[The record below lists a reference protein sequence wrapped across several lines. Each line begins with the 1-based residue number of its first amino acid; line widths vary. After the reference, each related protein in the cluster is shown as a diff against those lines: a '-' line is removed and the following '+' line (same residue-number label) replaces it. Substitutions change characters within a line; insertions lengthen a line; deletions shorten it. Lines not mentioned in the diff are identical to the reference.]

1 VYPERTVVCR
11 EGYGQE
17 RYEQVALQKLVRNE
31 FEKLRD
37 ARFHFIDGARDI
49 DVVHADIKAI
59 ASEVV
64 RLRQLTPL
72 ELLWGK
78 QQA

>member
-1 VYPERTVVCR
+1 VYPNRTVVCR

-17 RYEQVALQKLVRNE
+17 RYEQVALQKLVRDE

-49 DVVHADIKAI
+49 DVVHADIKEI
-59 ASEVV
+59 ATEVV
-64 RLRQLTPL
+64 RLCQQTPL

-78 QQA
+78 RKE